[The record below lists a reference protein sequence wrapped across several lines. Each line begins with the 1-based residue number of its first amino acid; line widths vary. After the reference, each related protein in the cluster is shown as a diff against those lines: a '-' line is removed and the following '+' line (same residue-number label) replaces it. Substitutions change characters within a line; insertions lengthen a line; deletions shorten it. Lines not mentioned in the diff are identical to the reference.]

1 MGYACED
8 CNNYVY
14 DEDEE
19 AYICVQD
26 MDEDD
31 FYKVMSSTF
40 RDCPYYRSGDEYK
53 VVRHQM

>member
-31 FYKVMSSTF
+31 FYKVMSSIRWSDT
-40 RDCPYYRSGDEYK
+40 RCNR
-53 VVRHQM
+53 

>member
-31 FYKVMSSTF
+31 FYKVISSKF
-40 RDCPYYRSGDEYK
+40 RVYNCKIEAFVLD
-53 VVRHQM
+53 